1 MPIAWTR
8 PSNWHAPRLDSPEV
22 RALGLDLGERR
33 VGVAVCDSAGTVATP
48 VETLVRTGDPDRD
61 IQAIAHQ
68 VNEWQAEIV
77 VVGLPVSLDGS
88 EGPAARTARAAIAR
102 LGRLL
107 DVPVVSYDERL
118 TTVVAERSLKEQQ
131 MKGPQRRG
139 VVDRVAAA
147 VILQSWLDAG
157 MPRG

>member
-1 MPIAWTR
+1 M
-8 PSNWHAPRLDSPEV
+8 

-48 VETLVRTGDPDRD
+48 VETLLRTGDPDRD
-61 IQAIAHQ
+61 LQAVAEQVHQ
-68 VNEWQAEIV
+68 WQAEIV

-88 EGPAARTARAAIAR
+88 EGPAARAARTEIDR
-102 LGRLL
+102 LERLL
-107 DVPVVSYDERL
+107 GVPVVSYDERL
-118 TTVVAERSLKEQQ
+118 TTVIAERSLMEQQ
-131 MKGPQRRG
+131 MKGPKRRG

-147 VILQSWLDAG
+147 VTLQSWLDAG

>member
-1 MPIAWTR
+1 M
-8 PSNWHAPRLDSPEV
+8 

-48 VETLVRTGDPDRD
+48 VETLVRSGDPDRD
-61 IQAIAHQ
+61 LRAIADQ
-68 VNEWQAEIV
+68 VDEWQAEIV
-77 VVGLPVSLDGS
+77 VVGLPFSLDGS
-88 EGPAARTARAAIAR
+88 EGPAARGARAEIAR
-102 LGRLL
+102 LEMRLA
-107 DVPVVSYDERL
+107 VPVVSYDERL
-118 TTVVAERSLKEQQ
+118 TTVIAERSLMEQQ

-147 VILQSWLDAG
+147 VTLQSWLDAG

>member
-1 MPIAWTR
+1 M
-8 PSNWHAPRLDSPEV
+8 

-61 IQAIAHQ
+61 LRAIVEQ

-77 VVGLPVSLDGS
+77 VVGLPVSLGGS
-88 EGPAARTARAAIAR
+88 EGPAARTARAEIAR
-102 LGRLL
+102 LERHLG
-107 DVPVVSYDERL
+107 VAVVSYDERL
-118 TTVVAERSLKEQQ
+118 TTVIAERSLMEQQ

-147 VILQSWLDAG
+147 VTLQSWLDAG

>member
-1 MPIAWTR
+1 M
-8 PSNWHAPRLDSPEV
+8 

-48 VETLVRTGDPDRD
+48 VETLERTGDPERD
-61 IQAIAHQ
+61 LQAVADQ

-77 VVGLPVSLDGS
+77 VIGMPFSLDGTT
-88 EGPAARTARAAIAR
+88 GPAAAAARAEIDR
-102 LGRLL
+102 IERFLT
-107 DVPVVSYDERL
+107 VPVVSYDERL
-118 TTVVAERSLKEQQ
+118 TTVIAERSLMEQQ

-139 VVDRVAAA
+139 VVDQVAAA
-147 VILQSWLDAG
+147 VTLQSWLDAG

>member
-1 MPIAWTR
+1 M
-8 PSNWHAPRLDSPEV
+8 

-48 VETLVRTGDPDRD
+48 VDTLVRTGDPDRD
-61 IQAIAHQ
+61 LQAIADQVHQ
-68 VNEWQAEIV
+68 WEAEIV
-77 VVGLPVSLDGS
+77 VVGLPISLDGS
-88 EGPAARTARAAIAR
+88 EGPSARTARAEMDR
-102 LGRLL
+102 LERLL
-107 DVPVVSYDERL
+107 EVPVVSYDERL
-118 TTVVAERSLKEQQ
+118 TTVIAERSLMEQQ
-131 MKGPQRRG
+131 MKVPQRRG

>member
-1 MPIAWTR
+1 M
-8 PSNWHAPRLDSPEV
+8 

-33 VGVAVCDSAGTVATP
+33 VGLAVCDSAGTVATP

-61 IQAIAHQ
+61 LRAVADQ
-68 VNEWQAEIV
+68 VREWEAEIV
-77 VVGLPVSLDGS
+77 VVGLPISLDGS
-88 EGPAARTARAAIAR
+88 EGHAARAARSEMDR
-102 LGRLL
+102 LGRHL

-118 TTVVAERSLKEQQ
+118 TTVIAERSLMEQE
-131 MKGPQRRG
+131 MRGPQRRG

>member
-1 MPIAWTR
+1 M
-8 PSNWHAPRLDSPEV
+8 

-48 VETLVRTGDPDRD
+48 VETLVCTGDPDRD
-61 IQAIAHQ
+61 LRAIADQVHQ
-68 VNEWQAEIV
+68 WEAEIV
-77 VVGLPVSLDGS
+77 VVGLPISLDGS
-88 EGPAARTARAAIAR
+88 EGPAARTARAQIDR
-102 LGRLL
+102 LKRLL
-107 DVPVVSYDERL
+107 EVPVVSYDERL
-118 TTVVAERSLKEQQ
+118 TTVIAERGLMEQQ
-131 MKGPQRRG
+131 MKGQRRRG

>member
-1 MPIAWTR
+1 M
-8 PSNWHAPRLDSPEV
+8 

-61 IQAIAHQ
+61 LRAIADQ
-68 VNEWQAEIV
+68 VRQWEAEIV
-77 VVGLPVSLDGS
+77 VVGLPISLDGS
-88 EGPAARTARAAIAR
+88 EGPAARTARAEIDR
-102 LGRLL
+102 LERLL
-107 DVPVVSYDERL
+107 EVPVVSYDERL
-118 TTVVAERSLKEQQ
+118 TTVIAERSLMEQQ

>member
-1 MPIAWTR
+1 M
-8 PSNWHAPRLDSPEV
+8 

-48 VETLVRTGDPDRD
+48 VETLLRTGDPDRD
-61 IQAIAHQ
+61 LQAVAEQVHQ
-68 VNEWQAEIV
+68 WQAEIV

-88 EGPAARTARAAIAR
+88 EGPAAQAAREEIDR
-102 LGRLL
+102 MEGLL

-118 TTVVAERSLKEQQ
+118 TTVIAERSLMDQQ
-131 MKGPQRRG
+131 MKGPKRRG

-147 VILQSWLDAG
+147 VTLQSWLDAG

>member
-1 MPIAWTR
+1 M
-8 PSNWHAPRLDSPEV
+8 

-48 VETLVRTGDPDRD
+48 VETVVRTGDPARD
-61 IQAIAHQ
+61 GQAIVEQ
-68 VNEWQAEIV
+68 VEAWQAEIV
-77 VVGLPVSLDGS
+77 VVGLPISLDGS
-88 EGPAARTARAAIAR
+88 EGPAARAARIETER

-107 DVPVVSYDERL
+107 SVPVVSYDERL
-118 TTVVAERSLKEQQ
+118 TTVIAERSLMEQQ

-139 VVDRVAAA
+139 VVDQVAAA
-147 VILQSWLDAG
+147 VMLQSWLDAG